1 MTLVCSHK
9 NQSFLESF
17 SFAILGF
24 FNAIKTKVLL
34 KYLSN
39 LVNYICTLNS
49 VVIGVFNQIKYNVN
63 FIQFK
68 FHNILII
75 PILTYNS
82 TSIG

>member
-1 MTLVCSHK
+1 MRAIDTRPSAFFDIFSVFCRY
-9 NQSFLESF
+9 LEMLSVT
-17 SFAILGF
+17 S
-24 FNAIKTKVLL
+24 L
-34 KYLSN
+34 KLY
-39 LVNYICTLNS
+39 YI